1 MNGWQRLWEIAKVLA
16 SIAGAGWVV
25 MMLMST
31 LPLLSAD
38 STPSDAQIATG
49 FFLSAVVSGGVVYL
63 ALSTLQWL
71 WEGFRPKPTNPTE
84 EVDPDPQAE
93 PSDTAPTTAG
103 KLEHH
108 PALPH
113 PETQQMNERQR

>member
-25 MMLMST
+25 MMLVST
-31 LPLLSAD
+31 LPLLSAE

-49 FFLSAVVSGGVVYL
+49 FFLSAVVGGGVVYL
-63 ALSTLQWL
+63 ALSALQWL
-71 WEGFRPKPTNPTE
+71 WEGFRPKPTSPTE
-84 EVDPDPQAE
+84 EAQPLALDTTQTKAE
-93 PSDTAPTTAG
+93 T
-103 KLEHH
+103 LEHH

-113 PETQQMNERQR
+113 PDSQRMNERQQQR